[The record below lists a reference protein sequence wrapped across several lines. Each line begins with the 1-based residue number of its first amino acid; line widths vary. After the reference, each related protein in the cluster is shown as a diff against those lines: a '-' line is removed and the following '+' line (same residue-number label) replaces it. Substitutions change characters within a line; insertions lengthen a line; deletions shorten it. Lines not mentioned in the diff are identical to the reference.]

1 MNTLIQ
7 YNVYQAFS
15 AFSLPLFGQIESVF
29 DKGAWGVGVKIYK
42 MLNILQNITFDCLKI
57 DISLIQIDLNPK
69 HMSLGL

>member
-15 AFSLPLFGQIESVF
+15 AFSLPLFGQLESVF
-29 DKGAWGVGVKIYK
+29 DKGAHGVKIYK

-57 DISLIQIDLNPK
+57 HISLIQIDLNPE
-69 HMSLGL
+69 HMPLGL